1 MRSSLRR
8 WSPIPFVA
16 ALVLGSGSRLAMCQ
30 LNSNSPTVTLTAT
43 LSETLTVAATPTTAS
58 FTLVSGG
65 TSNAS
70 TVSITTTWVLNG
82 SRTSVVL
89 DGYFAS
95 ASAALSSTAPVSNIP
110 TSDVFGLMSTGT
122 PTTYTA
128 FTQTAALGTAGTG
141 LTLFSQSITSS
152 NRAANRT
159 DTLSLEIQLSGT
171 PQLPAGTYTGTLT
184 LQAQAM

>member
-1 MRSSLRR
+1 MHIGLRLRTSIPLLAAVLLGGPSL
-8 WSPIPFVA
+8 
-16 ALVLGSGSRLAMCQ
+16 ALAQ
-30 LNSNSPTVTLTAT
+30 LNSNTPTVTLTAT
-43 LSETLTVAATPTTAS
+43 LSETLTVAATPSTAS

-70 TVSITTTWVLNG
+70 TVSITTTWILNG

-95 ASAALSSTAPVSNIP
+95 AAAALSSSAPVSNIP

-141 LTLFSQSITSS
+141 LTLFSQSITAS

-159 DTLSLEIQLSGT
+159 DTLSLEIQLSAT